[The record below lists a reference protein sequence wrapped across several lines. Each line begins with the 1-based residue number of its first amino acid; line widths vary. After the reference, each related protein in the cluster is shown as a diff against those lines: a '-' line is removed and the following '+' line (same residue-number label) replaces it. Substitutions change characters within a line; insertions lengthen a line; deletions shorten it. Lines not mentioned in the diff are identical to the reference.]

1 MSVKTLQRLAEKCV
15 SFARAVPAA
24 KLFTREMNTAI
35 SRGLHSQKPIL
46 LRGALREEIAHW
58 LLLENW
64 ENVKPIWWRDER
76 DIQISMAT
84 DSSSSGWGV
93 TTVSPGRRE
102 PLGYWT
108 QEEFT
113 WDIVTKKDM
122 AINKI
127 LLSCSD
133 EVCTPACRCTG

>member
-35 SRGLHSQKPIL
+35 SRGLRSQKPIL
-46 LRGALREEIAHW
+46 VRGALREEIAHW

-64 ENVKPIWWRDER
+64 DNVKPIWWRDER
-76 DIQISMAT
+76 HIQNSMAS

-93 TTVSPGRRE
+93 TTVSPDRRE